1 MCQILISCEY
11 VKSSCLK
18 SGRDPYEDLELL
30 YAHGL
35 CHAIG
40 YNHENDN
47 DYEIMRIKENYILS
61 NYKKFLP
68 PENID
73 LDKYVPDMIN

>member
-1 MCQILISCEY
+1 MGQILISCEY
-11 VKSSCLK
+11 VKSTCLK
-18 SGRDPYEDLELL
+18 NNTDPYSDLKLL

-47 DYEIMRIKENYILS
+47 DYEIMKLKENYILS
-61 NYKKFLP
+61 NYEKFLP
-68 PENID
+68 PDGID
-73 LDKYVPDMIN
+73 LDKYEPDMIN